1 MWFPIR
7 MFKRNGRLRSEND
20 EDGYVN
26 MKAIFAVMNTTWTVV
41 KIRPENIQACTGFEP
56 MTSAQ
61 VVFITTKIAFT
72 FTSLS
77 AVQIHDFHIFTVV
90 YSSLHGFFRNQHN
103 DQFPSWLDS
112 SVGRALHRYCRGH
125 GFKSRTG
132 LNFFFRPYFHYA
144 QEVFITAKIAFIFT
158 SLSAIKI
165 YYFHIFTVV

>member
-1 MWFPIR
+1 
-7 MFKRNGRLRSEND
+7 
-20 EDGYVN
+20 
-26 MKAIFAVMNTTWTVV
+26 
-41 KIRPENIQACTGFEP
+41 

-125 GFKSRTG
+125 GLKSFTG
-132 LNFFFRPYFHYA
+132 LNFFFSGLIFTTA
-144 QEVFITAKIAFIFT
+144 QEVFITAKIAFIIT
-158 SLSAIKI
+158 SLSAVQI

>member
-1 MWFPIR
+1 
-7 MFKRNGRLRSEND
+7 
-20 EDGYVN
+20 
-26 MKAIFAVMNTTWTVV
+26 
-41 KIRPENIQACTGFEP
+41 

-125 GFKSRTG
+125 GLKSCTG
-132 LNFFFRPYFHYA
+132 LNFFFQALFSLLLKKCSLLRR
-144 QEVFITAKIAFIFT
+144 
-158 SLSAIKI
+158 SLSLSRLYLQFKYITFI
-165 YYFHIFTVV
+165 YSQSFNDGYVGRKTF